1 MIGALIIVFREV
13 IEAGLIVGIVL
24 AAANGVPGRIFW
36 INLGIASGVGGA
48 LLLAAF
54 AGAVSDAIGG
64 AGQELFNASIL
75 GIAVVMLAWHNIWM
89 ARHGRELA
97 SHARTVGQ
105 AINRGAR
112 PLSALAFVVGI
123 AVLREGSEIVLFLYA
138 IMLSAGGSGLSLL
151 AGGVIGLALGC
162 GLSVVTYLGLL
173 TIPPRYLFGVT
184 SALITFLAA
193 GMAAQSV
200 YYLEQANIV
209 TILSARLWNT
219 SEILSEKSI
228 IGRMLH
234 TLVGYSDQPT
244 ALQGL
249 AYIFTL
255 AAIFVLARILSS
267 PPPSHRPPVF
277 RSHRH
282 WLVNE

>member
-1 MIGALIIVFREV
+1 MIGAVIIVFREV

-24 AAANGVPGRIFW
+24 AATHGVSGRTRW
-36 INLGIASGVGGA
+36 IGLGIGGGIGGA
-48 LLLAAF
+48 ALLAAF
-54 AGAVSDAIGG
+54 AGTVSDAIGG
-64 AGQELFNASIL
+64 AGQELFNASVL

-89 ARHGRELA
+89 ARHGREMA
-97 SHARTVGQ
+97 SHARAVGQ
-105 AINRGAR
+105 AITSGTK
-112 PLSALAFVVGI
+112 PLSALAFVAGI
-123 AVLREGSEIVLFLYA
+123 AVLREGSEIVLFLYGL
-138 IMLSAGGSGLSLL
+138 MLSSGSPGSSLL
-151 AGGVIGLALGC
+151 AGGVIGLVLGC

-193 GMAAQSV
+193 GMAAQCV

-219 SEILSEKSI
+219 SEILSEKSVM
-228 IGRMLH
+228 GRVLH

-244 ALQGL
+244 AMQGL

-255 AAIFVLARILSS
+255 AAIFVLGKILSS
-267 PPPSHRPPVF
+267 PSPSCPPPVPE
-277 RSHRH
+277 SHRH
-282 WLVNE
+282 RLVNE